1 MPKKLISQIFTDV
14 SKISSRAGKIEEL
27 QKYKNEMPV
36 VAMLK
41 YTLDPKIEF
50 ALPEGAPPYKVS
62 EDLIDDPGTLYREIR
77 KMNYFIKGKSD
88 NIHPIKRETLFIQLL
103 ESLHPEEAKLV
114 LAMKEKKMP
123 YKGIT
128 LKLVQEAFPGLI
140 KV

>member
-1 MPKKLISQIFTDV
+1 MPKKLVSQIFEEV
-14 SKISSRAGKIEEL
+14 SKISARAGKIAEL
-27 QKYKNEMPV
+27 QKYKEEMAV

-41 YTLDPKIEF
+41 YTLDPKVKF
-50 ALPEGAPPYKVS
+50 DLPEGAPPYKES

-77 KMNYFIKGKSD
+77 KMNYFITGKS
-88 NIHPIKRETLFIQLL
+88 NIHPIKRETLFIQML

-114 LAMKEKKMP
+114 LSMKEKKMP

-140 KV
+140 KL